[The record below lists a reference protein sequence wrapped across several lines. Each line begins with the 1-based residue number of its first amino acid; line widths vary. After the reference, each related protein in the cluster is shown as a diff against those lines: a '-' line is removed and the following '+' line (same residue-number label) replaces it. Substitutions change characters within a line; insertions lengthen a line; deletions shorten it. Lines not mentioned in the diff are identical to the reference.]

1 MSSARPICG
10 QVSAF
15 YVVLRGETAGEWAE
29 CSQEFARNLVFLC
42 LCILYLTFSVSMYLC
57 LCNCVFVCCFT
68 CVYLRGEE
76 VGGVKPGICSEFER
90 RIIFGEGWEKL
101 IKEHQA

>member
-29 CSQEFARNLVFLC
+29 CSQEFARNLVFSC
-42 LCILYLTFSVSMYLC
+42 FCILYLSWCIYVFVYMYLC
-57 LCNCVFVCCFT
+57 VCMLFYLCI
-68 CVYLRGEE
+68 YLREEE

-90 RIIFGEGWEKL
+90 RIIFGGGWEKL

>member
-1 MSSARPICG
+1 MLCSMSSARPICG

-42 LCILYLTFSVSMYLC
+42 FCILYLSLC
-57 LCNCVFVCCFT
+57 IYVL
-68 CVYLRGEE
+68 VYLYVVLLVYIFTRGGSGWSEARNLL
-76 VGGVKPGICSEFER
+76 GI
-90 RIIFGEGWEKL
+90 
-101 IKEHQA
+101 